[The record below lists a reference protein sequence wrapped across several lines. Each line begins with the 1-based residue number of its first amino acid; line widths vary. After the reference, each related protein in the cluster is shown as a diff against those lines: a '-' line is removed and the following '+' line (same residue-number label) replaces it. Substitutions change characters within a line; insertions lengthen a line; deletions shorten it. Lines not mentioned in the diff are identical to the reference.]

1 MKIKQIKTYDPTFTK
16 KPLSEPNKEDKKPSN
31 VKPKPLPKPESKQ
44 EPKPEPQQEAKP
56 ETGKKINYII

>member
-16 KPLSEPNKEDKKPSN
+16 KTLPEPNKEDKKPSN
-31 VKPKPLPKPESKQ
+31 IK
-44 EPKPEPQQEAKP
+44 PKPEPQQEPQQETKP

>member
-16 KPLSEPNKEDKKPSN
+16 KPLPESNEEDKKPN
-31 VKPKPLPKPESKQ
+31 NAKLKPL
-44 EPKPEPQQEAKP
+44 PKPEPQQETKP